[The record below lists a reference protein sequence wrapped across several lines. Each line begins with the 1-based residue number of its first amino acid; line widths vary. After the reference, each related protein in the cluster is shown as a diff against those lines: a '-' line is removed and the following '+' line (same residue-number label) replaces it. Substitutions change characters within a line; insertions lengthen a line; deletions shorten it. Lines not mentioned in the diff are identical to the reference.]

1 MWMITNLVKS
11 KDEDRSLIIA
21 GLFAIFGEML
31 IFVFVLLFST
41 MLYQTLTYEILL
53 LFFVTMI
60 YLALNSLNILKDSQ
74 LLHINLY
81 NVCVQIIIGLVLGYF
96 LS

>member
-60 YLALNSLNILKDSQ
+60 YLALTSINIFKDSQ